1 MRMDHCFGK
10 AELFYKYMDEQT
22 IARIVDDLDLC
33 RTWARCALEYGDRT
47 AVIYDGCSVTYAEL
61 DREIA
66 SQRSALAEAGCQPG
80 ERIALVC
87 DNSVDYVRAFFAI
100 VTLGGVAVILPPQ
113 FSAQE
118 IEDCCRSMEVTKL
131 LGQPGLLEKCAALPE
146 SIPGFA
152 VLSTDCRAEADA
164 PAYLPEPDDPC
175 VIMLTGGTTGKRKG
189 ALLSHTAVVRGVMN
203 GCYGVKE
210 VFDQRYLLLLPL
222 SHIYGLIR
230 NLLTSVYTGSTIFI
244 SKSPKN
250 MIQDIAA
257 FRPTVIVLVPALA
270 ELALKLNKTLGGK
283 ILGTSLKAMV
293 SGAAPMPPYL
303 VEEYDR
309 LGITIYPGYGLTETA
324 NLSAGNGEALNKPHS
339 IGLLFP
345 EQELKIVDGELWLK
359 GRNLL
364 TCYVGTEES
373 AFTEDGWFR
382 TGDLGRM
389 DEDGFLYLTGR
400 IKEMIKLDNGENVYP
415 AELEARFNALPFIQD
430 CEVFEAVT
438 ESGKHMLALEVVL
451 RTTELAQLGDDPVSA
466 AVEKLWEINRQQRT
480 TEQVSR
486 ITVRDKDFE
495 RTPSMK
501 IVRRKL

>member
-1 MRMDHCFGK
+1 MMDHCVGK
-10 AELFYKYMDEQT
+10 AERFYKYMDEQT

-33 RTWARCALEYGDRT
+33 RMWARCAQEYANRT
-47 AVIYDGCSVTYAEL
+47 AVVYDGCALTYAQL

-66 SQRSALAEAGCQPG
+66 AQRSALAEAGCQPG

-87 DNSVDYVRAFFAI
+87 DNSIDYVRAFFAI

-113 FSAQE
+113 FSARE

-131 LGQPGLLEKCAALPE
+131 LSQPGLLEKCEPLPKR
-146 SIPGFA
+146 IPDFA

-164 PAYLPEPDDPC
+164 PTYLPKPEDPC

-230 NLLTSVYTGSTIFI
+230 NLLTSIYTGSTIFI

-257 FRPTVIVLVPALA
+257 FHPTVIVLVPALA

-293 SGAAPMPPYL
+293 SGVGFFGGGKLREPACVRGAA
-303 VEEYDR
+303 
-309 LGITIYPGYGLTETA
+309 
-324 NLSAGNGEALNKPHS
+324 AGNQQPGRIRVIFS
-339 IGLLFP
+339 
-345 EQELKIVDGELWLK
+345 VDG
-359 GRNLL
+359 
-364 TCYVGTEES
+364 
-373 AFTEDGWFR
+373 
-382 TGDLGRM
+382 
-389 DEDGFLYLTGR
+389 
-400 IKEMIKLDNGENVYP
+400 
-415 AELEARFNALPFIQD
+415 
-430 CEVFEAVT
+430 
-438 ESGKHMLALEVVL
+438 
-451 RTTELAQLGDDPVSA
+451 QLGQGDA
-466 AVEKLWEINRQQRT
+466 LC
-480 TEQVSR
+480 SR
-486 ITVRDKDFE
+486 VMHKHYLEF
-495 RTPSMK
+495 
-501 IVRRKL
+501 VL